1 MALIK
6 VQSEGIN
13 LADDFTF
20 SGTVSGAGEPN
31 TPIVRAVP
39 SANQTVAYA
48 TYATIV
54 FDTEQ
59 IDTHS
64 AFTGNTFTVPSGQA
78 GKYFVNLQVVAT
90 DASADSLERLNIKI
104 NGTDK
109 ASGNYYKGASGDHSF
124 ILSGIFDLSEGD
136 TIIGT
141 YFTYA
146 GGSATIKSNA
156 SYTGGTCIDIF
167 KIAS

>member
-1 MALIK
+1 MAITK
-6 VQSEGIN
+6 IQSESLN
-13 LADDFTF
+13 LADNFAFT
-20 SGTVSGAGEPN
+20 GTVSGAGEPN

-104 NGTDK
+104 
-109 ASGNYYKGASGDHSF
+109 
-124 ILSGIFDLSEGD
+124 
-136 TIIGT
+136 
-141 YFTYA
+141 
-146 GGSATIKSNA
+146 KSN
-156 SYTGGTCIDIF
+156 SRSFC
-167 KIAS
+167 